1 VEHASRFGWGV
12 TVDRLL
18 TVYAG
23 AISTSVA
30 PGSYTRTA

>member
-1 VEHASRFGWGV
+1 VAHASRFGWGV

-23 AISTSVA
+23 AMSTSLA
-30 PGSYTRTA
+30 PQSFTPTG